1 MLCVDDEPIVLA
13 GLRDTLEKKLSDV
26 CRVEATNSPVEA
38 LEILADLVIE
48 GEPIAAVITDQNM
61 PKIPGDELL
70 VRVHRTDPRIRT
82 ILLTGQASADA
93 VGRALNDAG
102 LYRYIPKPWDYK
114 DLILTVK
121 EAVASWEKGVELE
134 ARVAM
139 LQELQ
144 HNIRTLSQIM
154 DPEAL
159 VKEIL
164 SIGLKKTSADRG
176 MLAYG
181 GKIYRKETFGEVD
194 SAVSSFPEAAARLA
208 LDERRYVGL
217 NEMDLAPGPRPSDAL
232 CAPIFR
238 LDQSLAVLYLE
249 KKNGFF
255 HPIALDHLKLFLE
268 QCAIFIENTLMYQKL
283 NAGVK
288 ERTQALERT
297 ERALSDSLAYAKIV
311 QSALAPRQP
320 EFSDHFS
327 DYFLH
332 YLPGKT
338 PGGDGYW
345 LVSEGNTVYFCV
357 AEVTNPGLAAPFLAL
372 LGSTQLTEIVLQK
385 RVESAGDILY
395 FLHQKVAQMGPELCI
410 EVGVNVA
417 LCVYDKSERCV
428 RFAGAGLPIVHL
440 HANDFDVYPTDEIPL
455 GMNNDEFGV
464 RLFLEGEFYVAPG
477 DRLIL
482 ATDSALKI
490 AGNGNIF
497 VGAEKIAQY
506 LLAVPPTDFSKK
518 HFAEHFFPR
527 ETYDEDI
534 LVLGLK
540 L

>member
-1 MLCVDDEPIVLA
+1 MCVDDEPMVLA
-13 GLRDTLEKKLSDV
+13 GLRDTLEKKLNDV
-26 CRVEATNSPVEA
+26 CRVEATDSPSEA
-38 LEILADLVIE
+38 LEILADFVIE
-48 GEPIAAVITDQNM
+48 GEPVAAVITDQNM
-61 PKIPGDELL
+61 PKISGDELL

-102 LYRYIPKPWDYK
+102 LYRYIPKPWDFK

-121 EAVASWEKGVELE
+121 EAVLSWEKGYELE
-134 ARVAM
+134 TRVAM

-159 VKEIL
+159 AKEIL
-164 SIGLKKTSADRG
+164 SIGLKKTSAEHG
-176 MLAYG
+176 MLAFG
-181 GKIYRKETFGEVD
+181 GKIIQKDAYGDVNTG
-194 SAVSSFPEAAARLA
+194 ASSFPEAVARRA
-208 LDERRYVGL
+208 VEGRRYVGMD
-217 NEMDLAPGPRPSDAL
+217 EMEFPQGRRPSDAL

-249 KKNGFF
+249 KKNGAF
-255 HPIALDHLKLFLE
+255 HPVVLDHLKLFLE
-268 QCAIFIENTLMYQKL
+268 QSAIFIENTLMYQKL
-283 NAGVK
+283 NAGVE
-288 ERTQALERT
+288 ERTKALEKT

-311 QSALAPRQP
+311 QSALAPRHP
-320 EFSDHFS
+320 EFADHFS

-332 YLPGKT
+332 YRPGTT

-345 LVSEGNTVYFCV
+345 LVSDANTVYFCV

-372 LGSTQLTEIVLQK
+372 LGSTRLTEIVLQK

-395 FLHQKVAQMGPELCI
+395 FLHQKVAQMGPELGV

-417 LCVYDKSERCV
+417 LCAYDKAEHCV
-428 RFAGAGLPIVHL
+428 RFAGAGLPIVHI
-440 HANDFDVYPTDEIPL
+440 HGSDFDVYATDELPL

-464 RLFLEGEFYVAPG
+464 RLFLEGEFFVEPG

-482 ATDSALKI
+482 ATDAALNI
-490 AGNGNIF
+490 AGNGNLF
-497 VGAEKIAQY
+497 AGAENMADY
-506 LLAVPPTDFSKK
+506 FLALNDGNFSKQSV
-518 HFAEHFFPR
+518 AQHFFAQ

-540 L
+540 F